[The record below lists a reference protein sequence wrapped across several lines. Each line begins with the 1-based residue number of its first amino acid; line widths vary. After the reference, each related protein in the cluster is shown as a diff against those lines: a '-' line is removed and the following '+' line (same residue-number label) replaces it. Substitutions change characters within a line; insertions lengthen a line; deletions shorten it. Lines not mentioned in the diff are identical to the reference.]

1 MTLYDIL
8 CLCGVPSIIVF
19 VFSRIMNNLHNR
31 LEKSGNETN
40 SLKLGV
46 QALLRAQM
54 INDYNR
60 WSEKGYAPIYAKEN
74 FENMWNQYHNLGAN
88 GVMNNLHQKF
98 LELPTK
104 KN

>member
-1 MTLYDIL
+1 MTLYEIL

-19 VFSRIMNNLHNR
+19 VFSRIMNKLHDH
-31 LEKSGNETN
+31 LEKSEDKTN
-40 SLKLGV
+40 GLRLGV

-54 INDYNR
+54 INDYNL
-60 WSEKGYAPIYAKEN
+60 WHEKGYAPIYAKEN

-88 GVMNNLHQKF
+88 GVMDNLHQKF
-98 LELPTK
+98 LELPTN

>member
-1 MTLYDIL
+1 MTLYEIL

-19 VFSRIMNNLHNR
+19 VFSRIMNKLHDR
-31 LEKSGNETN
+31 LEKSEDETN

-60 WSEKGYAPIYAKEN
+60 WHEKGYAPIYAKEN

-88 GVMNNLHQKF
+88 GVMDNLHQKF
-98 LELPTK
+98 LELPTN

>member
-1 MTLYDIL
+1 MTLYEIL

-31 LEKSGNETN
+31 LEKSENETN